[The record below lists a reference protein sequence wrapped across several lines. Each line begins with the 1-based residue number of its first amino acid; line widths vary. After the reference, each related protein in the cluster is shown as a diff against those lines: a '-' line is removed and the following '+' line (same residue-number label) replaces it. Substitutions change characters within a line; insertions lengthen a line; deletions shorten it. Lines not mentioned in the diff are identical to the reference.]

1 MSFLAPA
8 ALWFSLVGLG
18 IVGPH
23 AGEMIAGGVLA
34 MEMGAV
40 AHDIASS
47 IHPHPTLSEMISEA
61 AGMMPGG

>member
-1 MSFLAPA
+1 
-8 ALWFSLVGLG
+8 
-18 IVGPH
+18 
-23 AGEMIAGGVLA
+23 MIAGGVLA

-40 AHDIASS
+40 AHDIAST